1 MFPMI
6 SQPPPNFFQHSQFP
20 LIQNQTNLKVSLKES
35 NCINN
40 FSIFIFN
47 INYNV
52 TYEQLL
58 NICSKCGEVSQLIY
72 SPLHKGHALYI
83 YYDLRFASN
92 DIKELNGSYLND
104 RMVFIKYASEN
115 STSPF
120 RNPEDTCSTTFNK
133 SSNIK
138 TSLKTNEVDDL
149 MAQFGEVKSCIHK
162 KRKRLVKNQWIVEFY
177 DLKSAQKAVSK
188 QSIQFNNEDLRI
200 AYLID

>member
-1 MFPMI
+1 M
-6 SQPPPNFFQHSQFP
+6 
-20 LIQNQTNLKVSLKES
+20 
-35 NCINN
+35 
-40 FSIFIFN
+40 
-47 INYNV
+47 

-58 NICSKCGEVSQLIY
+58 NFCSKCGEVSQLIY
-72 SPLHKGHALYI
+72 SPLHKGHASYI

-92 DIKELNGSYLND
+92 AIKELNGSYLND

-120 RNPEDTCSTTFNK
+120 RNPEDTCSTTLKK

-162 KRKRLVKNQWIVEFY
+162 KRKRLVILQSIDFLPNY
-177 DLKSAQKAVSK
+177 DLRSAQKAVSK